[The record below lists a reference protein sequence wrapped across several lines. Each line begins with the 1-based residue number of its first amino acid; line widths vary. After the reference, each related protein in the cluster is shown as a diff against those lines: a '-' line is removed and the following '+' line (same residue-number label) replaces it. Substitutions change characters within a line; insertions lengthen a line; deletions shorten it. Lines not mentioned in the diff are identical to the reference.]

1 MSVTPMETATD
12 VTRVVDPG
20 ETAIALRV
28 PVSSEFVARPVPAT
42 PLRPTPLRPSRMAGA
57 RALLDGGLKRAVDI
71 AVAGLALLLLLP
83 LIVLTGLLVR
93 LDSPGPAFFRCD
105 RAGHRGR
112 RLRML
117 KFRKMHNGASGRALT
132 IDDDERFTRLGPLLA
147 KFKLDEIPQLWHV
160 FKGEMSLVG
169 PRPED
174 VGFVEQHGRDYRH
187 ILRVKPGITGLSQIA
202 FAEESRI
209 LDDDDPLG
217 HYLDRLLP
225 QKIGLDRL
233 YARHRTVWFD
243 LRILFWT
250 FAAVFLRRP
259 VAVHRHN
266 GRMNLRRR

>member
-12 VTRVVDPG
+12 VIRVVEPVDS
-20 ETAIALRV
+20 AVALRV
-28 PVSSEFVARPVPAT
+28 PVSSEFVVRPAAPPRRRERT
-42 PLRPTPLRPSRMAGA
+42 GGA
-57 RALLDGGLKRAVDI
+57 VALLDAGLKRGLDVL
-71 AVAGLALLLLLP
+71 VAGLALLMLLP
-83 LIVLTGLLVR
+83 LIVFTALLVR

-117 KFRKMHNGASGRALT
+117 KFRKMRDGASGRALT
-132 IDDDERFTRLGPLLA
+132 MDDDERFTRLGPWLA

-160 FKGEMSLVG
+160 LKGEMSLVG

-174 VGFVEQHGRDYRH
+174 VGFVEHHRRDYGH
-187 ILRVKPGITGLSQIA
+187 ILNVKPGITGLSQIA

-225 QKIGLDRL
+225 QKVGLDRL
-233 YARHRTVWFD
+233 YALRRTVWFD

-250 FAAVFLRRP
+250 CAAVFLRRP
-259 VAVHRHN
+259 VAVHRGS

>member
-1 MSVTPMETATD
+1 MSVTQMETATD
-12 VTRVVDPG
+12 VITVGDTTD
-20 ETAIALRV
+20 TAVALRV
-28 PVSSEFVARPVPAT
+28 PVTSDFVVRPAPAPAPAARERERPAEA
-42 PLRPTPLRPSRMAGA
+42 L
-57 RALLDGGLKRAVDI
+57 ALLDAGLKRALDI
-71 AVAGLALLLLLP
+71 VVSGLALLLLLP
-83 LIVLTGLLVR
+83 LIVLTALLVR

-112 RLRML
+112 TLRML
-117 KFRKMHNGASGRALT
+117 KFRKMHDGASGRALT
-132 IDDDERFTRLGPLLA
+132 MDDDERFTRLGPWLA

-160 FKGEMSLVG
+160 LTGEMSLVG

-174 VGFVEQHGRDYRH
+174 MGFVEHHRHDYRD

-225 QKIGLDRL
+225 QKVGLDRL
-233 YARHRTVWFD
+233 YAASRTVWFD

-259 VAVHRHN
+259 VAVHRDS
-266 GRMNLRRR
+266 GRMNLRKR